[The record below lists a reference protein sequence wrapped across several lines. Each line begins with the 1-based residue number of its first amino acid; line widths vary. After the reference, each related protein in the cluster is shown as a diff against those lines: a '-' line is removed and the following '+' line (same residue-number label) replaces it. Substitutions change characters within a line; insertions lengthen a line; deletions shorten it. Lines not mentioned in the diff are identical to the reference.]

1 MCTDR
6 IACSRRRF
14 DRRRC
19 RGATCSQGLTGLRG
33 PVAMGSRDT
42 KHGSG
47 FEFFLSQYRSS
58 PSTSYSSAPCNYT
71 RCYAI
76 PTFKLLYFRLC
87 ILAIIGTFFFR
98 DRLSNFLLRC
108 CSLWTIRFAFLPARI
123 TLDQFYEHCSRGSI

>member
-1 MCTDR
+1 MKKRINVVEWRNDHNTVFRSFIDTIDRREGEMHGSMCTDR

-87 ILAIIGTFFFR
+87 ILAIIGTFF
-98 DRLSNFLLRC
+98 
-108 CSLWTIRFAFLPARI
+108 
-123 TLDQFYEHCSRGSI
+123 